1 MPDPLRRVTGSLFT
15 RLALI
20 LLLAAIAVNVVTYHL
35 FFNVQRWGQTSL
47 GRNLEEYAAHLVREL
62 GSPPDRA
69 RAAELGKRL
78 DMRITWDGP
87 DAWAEGRNPG
97 HFPEEHLKS
106 WLEEG
111 PVRVASLH
119 GYHRIRV
126 RITPGQTLTFDLF
139 PTQEERT
146 ALRRYGW
153 LFLGLIALIMLV
165 GYGFMR
171 HLLRPVRWLTEGAR
185 AVRDGDLAHRVPEA
199 CSGELRD
206 LTQTFNQMLA
216 RLEGVVQGQQRLLLD
231 VSHELRTPITRLK
244 LRLELCGDGLE
255 VEAMRGDLREM
266 QDMITTLLEAARM
279 RHEIGTLRREPADLG
294 ALAGAAAGRVAGR
307 APGVILRLPAGSVR
321 SLVDPARV
329 ATLLGNLLDN
339 ALKYSDAGAA
349 PVELGLEIQGVVAA
363 LTVRDHGVGI
373 PAEALPHLFEPFFR
387 VDESRTRETGGFGLG
402 LALCQAIAHAHGGR
416 IAVCSQRGWGTL
428 VTVLLPLMT
437 QEGGTETSCVTSQRK
452 AGHGPGRDPRKS
464 GRGERI

>member
-1 MPDPLRRVTGSLFT
+1 MPNLLHRATGSLFT

-35 FFNVQRWGQTSL
+35 FFSVQSWGQTAL
-47 GRNLEEYAAHLVREL
+47 ERNLEEYAAHLVREL
-62 GSPPDRA
+62 GSPPDRT
-69 RAAELGKRL
+69 RAAELGMRL

-87 DAWAEGRNPG
+87 GAWVEGRNPE

-106 WLEEG
+106 WLEDG
-111 PVRVASLH
+111 PVQVASLH

-126 RITPGQTLTFDLF
+126 RIASGQTLTFDLF
-139 PTQEERT
+139 PTQAERT

-153 LFLGLIALIMLV
+153 LFLGLTALIMLV

-171 HLLRPVRWLTEGAR
+171 YLLRPVCWLTEGAR

-199 CSGELRD
+199 CRGELRD

-244 LRLELCGDGLE
+244 LRLELCGDGPE
-255 VEAMRGDLREM
+255 VGAMRGDLREM

-279 RHEIGTLRREPADLG
+279 RHEIGMLHREPADLG

-307 APGVILRLPAGSVR
+307 APGVVLRLPAGPVR
-321 SLVDPARV
+321 SLVDPAQV
-329 ATLLGNLLDN
+329 VTLLGNLLDN
-339 ALKYSDAGAA
+339 ALKYSGSEAA
-349 PVELGLEIQGVVAA
+349 PVELGLEIQGAVAA
-363 LTVRDHGVGI
+363 LTVRDHGAGI

-402 LALCQAIAHAHGGR
+402 LALCQAIVHAHGGH
-416 IAVCSQRGWGTL
+416 IAVRSQRGWGTL
-428 VTVLLPLMT
+428 VTVLLPLVA
-437 QEGGTETSCVTSQRK
+437 QEGGTGMGCATSQRK
-452 AGHGPGRDPRKS
+452 AGRSPGRNPRKA